1 MRRARRI
8 LLVCAL
14 LFVPAAGASQGLPPE
29 TLAYAP
35 QMRPLGAGP
44 MRWFGLRLYDAELW
58 VSGEGYAPQRPH
70 ALALRYQRA
79 IDADRLVDTSIDER
93 RRLGAGDETRLARWR
108 EELARA
114 FPSVQPDERIV
125 GLHLPGRGA
134 VFWHQ
139 GRLTAE
145 IDDAELARHFFAI
158 WLDERTREP
167 ALRARLLGEAAP

>member
-1 MRRARRI
+1 MRRARSI

-14 LFVPAAGASQGLPPE
+14 LFVPAAGASQGLPAE

-79 IDADRLVDTSIDER
+79 IDAERLVDTSIDEM
-93 RRLGAGDETRLARWR
+93 RRLGAGDETCLARWR
-108 EELARA
+108 KSWRA
-114 FPSVQPDERIV
+114 PSPRCSRTSASSACTCRAA
-125 GLHLPGRGA
+125 GRSSG
-134 VFWHQ
+134 
-139 GRLTAE
+139 
-145 IDDAELARHFFAI
+145 
-158 WLDERTREP
+158 TR
-167 ALRARLLGEAAP
+167 GG